1 MPQHCQPPRAAR
13 GGGHGVAVP
22 SPHLPRAAQGPCM
35 VPEVD
40 PAKPDCPE
48 CCASPSLCLLY
59 EEPELGNRNRQNT
72 ESFYSTPDQKKTQ
85 IPFIRCAHTKQT
97 NWRHEDVFC
106 YYSSFIYSS
115 NNFNI
120 PQIIETKKEN
130 RELTIRKKMERK
142 ISRCKLFTKEILL
155 SSPLYKYD
163 FKKSFVPEPKTLYW
177 LGFLSSFI
185 LVQVFPSLLHTGKQY
200 GLYFTEMRNQIFIDT
215 PVIKL

>member
-1 MPQHCQPPRAAR
+1 MVYRNILGQVGFALAQPSLCQPGGCPLAHASALPAPQGRTGWGAWGGCALTPPATGCPGTLHGPRGWACKAR
-13 GGGHGVAVP
+13 
-22 SPHLPRAAQGPCM
+22 L
-35 VPEVD
+35 
-40 PAKPDCPE
+40 PE

-59 EEPELGNRNRQNT
+59 EEPELGNRNRENT

-155 SSPLYKYD
+155 
-163 FKKSFVPEPKTLYW
+163 
-177 LGFLSSFI
+177 
-185 LVQVFPSLLHTGKQY
+185 
-200 GLYFTEMRNQIFIDT
+200 QIWF
-215 PVIKL
+215 